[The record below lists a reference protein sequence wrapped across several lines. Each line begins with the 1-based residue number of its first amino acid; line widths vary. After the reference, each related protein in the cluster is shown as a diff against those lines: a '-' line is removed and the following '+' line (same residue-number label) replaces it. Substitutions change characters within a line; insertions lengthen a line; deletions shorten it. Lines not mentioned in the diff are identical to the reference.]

1 MRNRQ
6 GDAAIRRDLALTATT
21 TECDHR
27 TVMGAP
33 RIVRGGGGGI
43 RGLRT
48 TIVVLAALALFLG
61 QQLPAYADDPLAD
74 AMRKKQELERA
85 VQVSRQ
91 NTERYKEA
99 ANQFDAAVRD
109 ANTRIGDLAAK
120 QAKAQS
126 EAENLGFEIQIAEE
140 QLQLVTFQLNET
152 KALAESLVAQVN
164 EQNRQL
170 VKRED
175 LYAKHLKTTYRQ
187 AQISPL
193 QMLLSSGSLSEF
205 ANRVQAMVLIN
216 RQDVQLAGEIK
227 TLRADTTRKQD
238 DAAAKTK
245 EIGGLQDQITE
256 QRAHLAAQK
265 AEFERLV
272 AQAQVAINS
281 QAALRANAAND
292 RNSQL
297 EAARNATGETAN
309 LNRQLEQAEAQLA
322 TLAAQLA
329 ARSGLGTFNGTKLP
343 TWPLSGAITSGFG
356 ARWGGF
362 HNGLDI
368 AAPMYSAIR
377 AAAPG
382 RVVTVG
388 KPYLAYG
395 DTATVVIIAHG
406 NNFSTLYGHLDD
418 SRPPIVSVG
427 QYVQAGQVIA
437 FEGMTGW
444 TTGPHLHFMTIVNGR
459 AVDPLPYLP

>member
-1 MRNRQ
+1 
-6 GDAAIRRDLALTATT
+6 
-21 TECDHR
+21 
-27 TVMGAP
+27 MGAP
-33 RIVRGGGGGI
+33 RIVRGGGGGT